1 MNIETTTRAPTT
13 DAPRPITSQ
22 PALLHPLIQ
31 SITVVIGLFILVL
44 MTWMFLA
51 DVGMSPT
58 VEHHSPHAN
67 EPFRVDMNTA
77 TEPEWML
84 LPGIGLKTAKRI
96 LADRDQN
103 GPFRSLDELQ
113 RVAGI
118 GPKTIAEIKPYVAPV
133 QAQRDSV
140 QPINSLADSQSD
152 RAFSGDSASAIN
164 RTIGSVL
171 LPRTNSH

>member
-1 MNIETTTRAPTT
+1 MNLESTA
-13 DAPRPITSQ
+13 DQPRPPSPQ

-31 SITVVIGLFILVL
+31 SMTGVLGLFA
-44 MTWMFLA
+44 LA
-51 DVGMSPT
+51 GLAWLFVFDDPAVQNA
-58 VEHHSPHAN
+58 PHRNPLAI
-67 EPFRVDMNTA
+67 EPYRIDLNTA
-77 TEPEWML
+77 TKPEWML
-84 LPGIGLKTAKRI
+84 LPGIGLKTAQRI

-103 GPFRSLDELQ
+103 GPFESLDDLQ

-118 GPKTIAEIKPYVAPV
+118 GPKTVAEIKPYIAPV
-133 QAQRDSV
+133 QAQLDSA

-164 RTIGSVL
+164 RTMGSVL